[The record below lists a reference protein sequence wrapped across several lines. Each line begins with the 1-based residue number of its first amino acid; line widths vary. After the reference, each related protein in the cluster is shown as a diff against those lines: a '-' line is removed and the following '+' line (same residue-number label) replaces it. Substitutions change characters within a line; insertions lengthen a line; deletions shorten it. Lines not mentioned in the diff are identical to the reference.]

1 MLTHLFHAGF
11 TWVYNIMSQ
20 RTVSTTQIMARLRAE
35 TWPLHQQLEALP
47 FSQALVA
54 ETLPLALYVGQLT
67 AYLPIHRAL
76 ENHCQH
82 TLHPQVLAVWQPEMA
97 RLPDLNADLSH
108 FIVDIPKAPVQRAT
122 ADCVQAIEHASEMPV
137 MLLGILYVLE
147 GSTLGAQFL
156 LPHLQAAYE
165 LDQQGV
171 QYYRGRGAH
180 TRAHWQQFSQRM
192 NDNIIQI
199 ADQNLVV
206 DGAKMA
212 FLHLQH
218 LFSALWKS
226 Y

>member
-1 MLTHLFHAGF
+1 
-11 TWVYNIMSQ
+11 MSHH
-20 RTVSTTQIMARLRAE
+20 TVLKTNIMARLRTE

-54 ETLPLALYVGQLT
+54 ETLPLPLYVGQLT

-76 ENHCQH
+76 ENHCEH
-82 TLHPQVLAVWQPEMA
+82 TLHSQVLAVWRPDMA
-97 RLPDLNADLSH
+97 RLPELNQDLSH
-108 FIVDIPKAPVQRAT
+108 FTVDIPKAPVQRAT
-122 ADCVQAIEHASEMPV
+122 ADFVQAIEHASEMPV
-137 MLLGILYVLE
+137 MLLGFLYVFE
-147 GSTLGAQFL
+147 GSRLGAQFV

-165 LDQQGV
+165 LDAYGV
-171 QYYRGRGAH
+171 QYYRGRGAQ
-180 TRAHWQQFSQRM
+180 TRAQWQQFGQRM
-192 NDNIIQI
+192 DEAITQI